1 MAKTIIFS
9 LKALG
14 AMLIIGSGLVS
25 CKTEPCLDTVLI
37 QQLEQEMFSWYVND
51 TTHQV
56 FLLTDR
62 HGIGQSLIVDKP
74 TKNKT
79 EIQVEDDCGQTSAG
93 YHYSL
98 QYITS
103 VSPYHLMVDINGA
116 APGYGGYTIE
126 ISWMHTLK
134 EVSRKAVFDLQTG
147 KSANAEALCQVLGTF
162 TTGETTYHK
171 VLEIVFDGN
180 LFPNAI
186 KKIWFAQKMGII
198 AFEDELGNRFQR
210 TTA

>member
-62 HGIGQSLIVDKP
+62 HGIG
-74 TKNKT
+74 
-79 EIQVEDDCGQTSAG
+79 
-93 YHYSL
+93 
-98 QYITS
+98 
-103 VSPYHLMVDINGA
+103 
-116 APGYGGYTIE
+116 
-126 ISWMHTLK
+126 
-134 EVSRKAVFDLQTG
+134 KA
-147 KSANAEALCQVLGTF
+147 
-162 TTGETTYHK
+162 
-171 VLEIVFDGN
+171 
-180 LFPNAI
+180 
-186 KKIWFAQKMGII
+186 
-198 AFEDELGNRFQR
+198 
-210 TTA
+210 